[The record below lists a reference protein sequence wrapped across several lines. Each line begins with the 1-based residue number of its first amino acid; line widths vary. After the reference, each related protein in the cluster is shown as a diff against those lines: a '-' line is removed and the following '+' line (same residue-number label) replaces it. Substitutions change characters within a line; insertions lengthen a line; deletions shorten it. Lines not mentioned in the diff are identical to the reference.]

1 MEIDYEEEL
10 KFIAEETG
18 FDIEVIE
25 AILDADIRFLESKGI
40 AVVDSEE
47 E

>member
-18 FDIEVIE
+18 LDIEVIE
-25 AILDADIRFLESKGI
+25 SVLDADIRFLESKGVAI
-40 AVVDSEE
+40 IDSEK
-47 E
+47 